1 MTADPL
7 ARVFGPVDVDDI
19 ATRHDVTADRLR
31 TLVSSHQEGM
41 AELPGVENLVY
52 EWRSQFD
59 LSVRHQSDRC
69 YVVDAPAWAWAEFA
83 TALDASEEEM
93 AALQEVHRHAVLAH
107 DHTDLPAGSDANP
120 MVLLRES

>member
-7 ARVFGPVDVDDI
+7 PPVFGPVDVDEI

-31 TLVSSHQEGM
+31 TLVSSHQDQM

-59 LSVRHQSDRC
+59 LPVRHQSDQC
-69 YVVDAPAWAWAEFA
+69 YVVDAPPWAWAEFA
-83 TALDASEEEM
+83 TALDAREDEM
-93 AALQEVHRHAVLAH
+93 AALQEVHRHAVLGHEDAE
-107 DHTDLPAGSDANP
+107 LPADADANP